1 MVEVVSSLF
10 IITIIILLI
19 ISIISIF
26 DPESVN
32 QAFMDFTNYDITR
45 QISLFVLFLIPVV
58 NVIVSFLFLCLIL
71 KYLI

>member
-19 ISIISIF
+19 IGIISIF
-26 DPESVN
+26 HPESVN
-32 QAFMDFTNYDITR
+32 QAFIDFTNYDIIR